1 MSSEEW
7 TEKYRPEHLDDL
19 VGHKKPIEELKTWA
33 RYWQQDTPMERVVI
47 LYGKPGVGKTTSAY
61 ALARDFGWD
70 LIELNASDSRTADVI
85 TRVAGSASQMGTFEG
100 THGKRLVVLDEADN
114 IHGNADR
121 GGANAVIKVIKNTH
135 QPIILIANE
144 YYGMSKTLRDSCKS
158 INFAAVRTSTIESFI
173 KKIASM
179 EKIRIEP
186 DAIKVLAA
194 HSGGDMRSAL
204 NDFQAVAEGRD
215 ELVLEDIA
223 VSPRDSKETVFQV
236 IAKIFKGSDISEIYH
251 STFQLDETP
260 ENLIHWIDENLPIA
274 YKHPHDLVN
283 SFEVLSRADMFL
295 GRVRRRQN
303 YRMWKHASLLMSGGI
318 AVSKTRKYEMFT
330 RFQPPSTWR
339 RLAQTKN
346 MRNTRDA
353 ISLKVGRRCHVS
365 KEFAR
370 AELIEFARLL
380 IKDKRYAAIVAAELD
395 LSIEEITYLL
405 QSKTTSK
412 KVKNI
417 YGSARALIEKET
429 EENIELFARTEQKS
443 DDFKHGE
450 DKVKVDVKTIR
461 KEAKSSSTPQ
471 STLFDF

>member
-19 VGHKKPIEELKTWA
+19 VGHKKPIEELKAWA
-33 RYWQQDTPMERVVI
+33 KYWQQDAPTERVVI
-47 LYGKPGVGKTTSAY
+47 LYGKPGVGKTSSAY

-85 TRVAGSASQMGTFEG
+85 TKVVGSASQMGTFEG

-158 INFAAVRTSTIESFI
+158 INFTAVRTPSIESFI

-186 DAIKVLAA
+186 EVIKTLAA
-194 HSGGDMRSAL
+194 QSGGDMRSAL

-215 ELVLEDIA
+215 ELILEDIT
-223 VSPRDSKETVFQV
+223 VSLRDSKETVFQV
-236 IAKIFKGSDISEIYH
+236 IAKIFKGSDISEIYQ

-260 ENLIHWIDENLPIA
+260 EDLIHWIDENLPIA
-274 YKHPHDLVN
+274 YKHPHDLVD
-283 SFEVLSRADMFL
+283 SFEVLSRADIFL

-339 RLAQTKN
+339 RLAQTRN
-346 MRNTRDA
+346 MRNIRDT

-365 KEFAR
+365 REFAR
-370 AELIEFARLL
+370 AELIEFTRLL
-380 IKDKRYAAIVAAELD
+380 MRDERYAVAVAAELD
-395 LSIEEITYLL
+395 LSPEEITYLL
-405 QSKTTSK
+405 QNKTTSK
-412 KVKNI
+412 KVKNV

-443 DDFKHGE
+443 DSSVSLE
-450 DKVKVDVKTIR
+450 DKVKVGVKTTR
-461 KEAKSSSTPQ
+461 KKVESSSAPQ

>member
-7 TEKYRPEHLDDL
+7 TEKYRPEHLGDL
-19 VGHKKPIEELKTWA
+19 VGHIKPIEELKTWA
-33 RYWQQDTPMERVVI
+33 RHWQQDAPMERVAI
-47 LYGKPGVGKTTSAY
+47 LHGKPGVGKTTSAY

-85 TRVAGSASQMGTFEG
+85 KKIAGSASQMGTFEG

-121 GGANAVIKVIKNTH
+121 GGANALIGVIKNTH

-144 YYGMSKTLRDSCKS
+144 YYRMSKTLRDSCKS
-158 INFAAVRTSTIESFI
+158 IKFAAVRTATIESFI

-215 ELVLEDIA
+215 ELILEDIT
-223 VSPRDSKETVFQV
+223 VSQRDSKETVFQV

-260 ENLIHWIDENLPIA
+260 EDLIHWIDENLPIA
-274 YKHPHDLVN
+274 YRHPHDLIN
-283 SFEVLSRADMFL
+283 SFEVLSRADIFL

-318 AVSKTRKYEMFT
+318 AVSKTRKYEMST

-339 RLAQTKN
+339 RLAQTRN

-353 ISLKVGRRCHVS
+353 ISLKIGRHCHVS
-365 KEFAR
+365 REFAR
-370 AELIEFARLL
+370 AELIEFTRLL
-380 IKDKRYAAIVAAELD
+380 IKDESYAAVVAAELD
-395 LSIEEITYLL
+395 FSIEEIIYLL
-405 QSKTTSK
+405 QSKTASK

-429 EENIELFARTEQKS
+429 EENIELFARIEQKI
-443 DDFKHGE
+443 DGFEPPE
-450 DKVKVDVKTIR
+450 DSVKTVR
-461 KEAKSSSTPQ
+461 KKAKSSSTPQ